1 MTDKLKGKVAII
13 TGGNSGIGESTAELF
28 ASEGASVVIA
38 ARREDEGLKV
48 RDSIRT
54 SGGSAEFV
62 RCDVTKPSDI
72 KTVVAETIDI
82 YKGIDILFNN
92 AGVGGPEA
100 FPEES
105 REQWDYVLD
114 VNLNGVYEMSSA
126 VWPHMVERGGGA
138 VINMSSGAAVT
149 GFSPY
154 ILNASGRMPPAS
166 YFVAKAG
173 VDAFT
178 RWTASLGGEVN
189 IRVNGVRPGQIITPL
204 TDREGKGEHGL
215 KKLFDIV
222 QIARGPGY
230 PIDVANAVLFL
241 ASEDSRFITGEI
253 MNIDGGLAGKL

>member
-1 MTDKLKGKVAII
+1 M
-13 TGGNSGIGESTAELF
+13 
-28 ASEGASVVIA
+28 
-38 ARREDEGLKV
+38 
-48 RDSIRT
+48 
-54 SGGSAEFV
+54 
-62 RCDVTKPSDI
+62 VT
-72 KTVVAETIDI
+72 ETIEI

-105 REQWDYVLD
+105 REQSDYVLD

>member
-1 MTDKLKGKVAII
+1 M
-13 TGGNSGIGESTAELF
+13 F
-28 ASEGASVVIA
+28 AAEGASVVIA
-38 ARREDEGLKV
+38 ARRENEGFKV
-48 RDSIRT
+48 TDSIRR
-54 SGGSAEFV
+54 SGGSAEFI
-62 RCDVTKPSDI
+62 RCDVTKASDI
-72 KTVVAETIDI
+72 KAVVTETLEI

-92 AGVGGPEA
+92 AGVAGPEV

-105 REQWDYVLD
+105 REQCDYVLD
-114 VNLNGVYEMSSA
+114 VNLNGVYEMSSE

-154 ILNASGRMPPAS
+154 ILNTSGRIPPAF

-204 TDREGKGEHGL
+204 TDREGKGERGL
-215 KKLFDIV
+215 KTFFDIV
-222 QIARGPGY
+222 QIARGLGY